1 MRTLYLIPFLFA
13 LACGIQQEI
22 QPANS
27 GIHKMKASAEV
38 YINNMP
44 TIGDPPSPYA
54 VITLT
59 AEGDT
64 LKHNWDLS
72 SFTMMDDE
80 GEIIQ
85 QLNEEEVTVE
95 YTRTLSTRQA
105 IIVRELVTT
114 LPQQLTI
121 RINIIN
127 ENGVVHELEIQNINP
142 IYLE

>member
-1 MRTLYLIPFLFA
+1 
-13 LACGIQQEI
+13 
-22 QPANS
+22 
-27 GIHKMKASAEV
+27 
-38 YINNMP
+38 MP

-127 ENGVVHELEIQNINP
+127 ENGVVHELEIQNISP